1 MNFFSSYDNVII
13 NDNYTAVAVLIVG
26 IGIGVT
32 LVITWFNK
40 GFALSRGASGGYAC
54 LEACINSCI
63 FLCYTQTRRIFRQH
77 FIMPKTRVNSHE
89 ILFYRRRTKFLTCN
103 AC

>member
-32 LVITWFNK
+32 LVITRFNK
-40 GFALSRGASGGYAC
+40 GFAFPRG
-54 LEACINSCI
+54 
-63 FLCYTQTRRIFRQH
+63 TQRGCAGPDAFG
-77 FIMPKTRVNSHE
+77 
-89 ILFYRRRTKFLTCN
+89 
-103 AC
+103 